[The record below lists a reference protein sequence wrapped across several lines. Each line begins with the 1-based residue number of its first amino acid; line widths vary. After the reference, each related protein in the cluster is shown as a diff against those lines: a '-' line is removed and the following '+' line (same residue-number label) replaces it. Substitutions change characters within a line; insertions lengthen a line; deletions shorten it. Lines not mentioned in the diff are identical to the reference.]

1 MTKVSCTGNNLE
13 PLLNL
18 LRDLYRAL
26 TLPGDS
32 VKAFFWRNDMTTKE
46 IAEAVG
52 KAEKTVRTW
61 AKKAAAKTAEAAAKL
76 AEAQRSGGKPVD
88 WTLDETIAI
97 IETGM
102 GKNAADIFRMN
113 AEGSKVSSPAVD
125 SCLNAKDIALIS
137 QIVSATVAE
146 TIKRL
151 DGRMEKI
158 ETRIDQRAALLPA
171 PQIKPRDNINKIVRE
186 WVASTGVDHRDAWN
200 GLYRD
205 FGYRTNTNPSIC
217 AKNRGMTILDYI
229 EAEGQIDVLESVA
242 VEIYGG
248 AK

>member
-1 MTKVSCTGNNLE
+1 
-13 PLLNL
+13 
-18 LRDLYRAL
+18 
-26 TLPGDS
+26 
-32 VKAFFWRNDMTTKE
+32 MTTKE

-52 KAEKTVRTW
+52 KTERSVRNWANKVAENNSVVAEKI
-61 AKKAAAKTAEAAAKL
+61 AASTSMHPADY
-76 AEAQRSGGKPVD
+76 S
-88 WTLDETIAI
+88 LDETVSI
-97 IETGM
+97 IEAGL

-113 AEGSKVSSPAVD
+113 AESSKSSAPAVD

-186 WVASTGVDHRDAWN
+186 WVGNTGGDHRDAWN
-200 GLYRD
+200 ELYRD

-229 EAEGQIDVLESVA
+229 EAEGQIDVLEAVA
-242 VEIYGG
+242 IEIYGG
-248 AK
+248 VK

>member
-1 MTKVSCTGNNLE
+1 
-13 PLLNL
+13 
-18 LRDLYRAL
+18 
-26 TLPGDS
+26 
-32 VKAFFWRNDMTTKE
+32 MTTKE
-46 IAEAVG
+46 IAKVAG
-52 KAEKTVRTW
+52 KAERTVQTW
-61 AKKAAAKTAEAAAKL
+61 AKKTGAKIASIGAKI
-76 AEAQRSGGKPVD
+76 ASVTKTGIPAD
-88 WTLDETIAI
+88 YDIDETIAI

-113 AEGSKVSSPAVD
+113 AESTKTSVPSVD

-171 PQIKPRDNINKIVRE
+171 PQIKPRDNINKIVRD
-186 WVASTGVDHRDAWN
+186 WVGKTGCDHREAWN

-229 EAEGQIDVLESVA
+229 EAEGQIDVLEAVA
-242 VEIYGG
+242 IEIYGG